1 MEGARRVE
9 VAAGEGG
16 GFGEVRRRADGGA
29 GGRLRGGGGPPGG
42 VGEVDDGDGGVGDRV
57 AAGVEGDGGDGTDH
71 GEVAVAASALLDR
84 EPGAAAGRREAH
96 AGENLVGLQR
106 RREVAE

>member
-1 MEGARRVE
+1 MEVAGRVE
-9 VAAGEGG
+9 GAAGEGG

-29 GGRLRGGGGPPGG
+29 GERLLGGGGPHGA
-42 VGEVDDGDGGVGDRV
+42 VGDVDDGDAGVGDRV

-71 GEVAVAASALLDR
+71 GEVAVAAGDLLDR

-96 AGENLVGLQR
+96 VGE
-106 RREVAE
+106 